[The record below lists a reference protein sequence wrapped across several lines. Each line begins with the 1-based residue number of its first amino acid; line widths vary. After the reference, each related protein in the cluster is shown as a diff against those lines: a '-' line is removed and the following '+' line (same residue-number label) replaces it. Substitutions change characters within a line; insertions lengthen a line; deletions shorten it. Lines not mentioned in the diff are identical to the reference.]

1 MMLRIDPHA
10 ARPPY
15 EQLREQ
21 LMAQIRQGQLSPGTT
36 LPPVR
41 RLASDLGL
49 APNTVAR
56 AYRELEAA
64 GAVKGRGRRGTFVLQ
79 EPTAQAAEQ
88 LTQNYLASMAALGH
102 TDDDALAWV
111 RRLRRS

>member
-10 ARPPY
+10 DRPSY
-15 EQLREQ
+15 EQLRDQ
-21 LMAQIRQGQLSPGTT
+21 LMTQIRQGQLPVRTT

-64 GAVKGRGRRGTFVLQ
+64 GAVKGRGRRGTFVLH

-111 RRLRRS
+111 RRLRRG